1 MFTPSGLELRHLRAF
16 IAVAEALNFGRA
28 ARSLHLTQPS
38 LSRQI
43 RQLERLLGTQL
54 FARDSHSVSMT
65 AAGNALLPHAR
76 LVLADLDTAV
86 SAVRDAAGEAAVL
99 VRQLWEPI
107 ARMCEADA
115 EFSRIRSELE
125 RIYAHYPPPDSV
137 EIRPVNAGGVPGVEL
152 RPARRTGLTIVY
164 LHGGGM
170 VFGSAYGYRG
180 LAGRLAVAADATAIV
195 PDYRLAPE
203 HPFPAG
209 LDDAVRTYEWVCE
222 RGTDP
227 DDIVLVGDSTGGAL
241 VLSTLLRIA
250 ASGGQMP
257 RSAILLCP
265 AAGHVAQQDDSAELS
280 WEQRLYLRT
289 TAAYL
294 GADRTQ
300 WERDDPITADLTGL
314 PPLLVQIA
322 SGDIHSHRTRTLV
335 ERATACGVDITLETY
350 AAEEHVFHAF
360 WSILPDADEAM
371 ERAGTFA
378 KSTDKRK

>member
-16 IAVAEALNFGRA
+16 VAVAEALNFGRA

-54 FARDSHSVSMT
+54 FARDSHSVSLT
-65 AAGNALLPHAR
+65 AAGTALLPHTR
-76 LVLADLDTAV
+76 VVLADLDAAV
-86 SAVRDAAGEAAVL
+86 SSVRDAAGEAAVL

-137 EIRPVNAGGVPGVEL
+137 EMRPVNAGGVPGVEL
-152 RPARRTGLTIVY
+152 LPARRTGLTIVY

-180 LAGRLAVAADATAIV
+180 LAGRLAVAADATTIV

-209 LDDAVRTYEWVCE
+209 LDDAVRAYQWVRE
-222 RGTDP
+222 RGADP
-227 DDIVLVGDSTGGAL
+227 NDIVLAGDSTGGAL
-241 VLSTLLRIA
+241 VLSTLLRMKA
-250 ASGGQMP
+250 TGEPMP
-257 RSAILLCP
+257 RAAILLCP
-265 AAGHVAQQDDSAELS
+265 AAGHVPHQEDSTELS

-289 TAAYL
+289 TTAYL
-294 GADRTQ
+294 GPDRTK
-300 WERDDPITADLTGL
+300 WDEPADADLTGL
-314 PPLLVQIA
+314 PRVLVQIA
-322 SGDIHSHRTRTLV
+322 SGDVHAHSTRTLF
-335 ERATACGVDITLETY
+335 ERAKACGVDITLETY

-360 WSILPDADEAM
+360 WSILPDADEAL